1 MLAAAL
7 LIYSS
12 KTRSL
17 IASLGNRSQPSAIDL
32 DPRGYECRG
41 EPMGEDEDTDA

>member
-32 DPRGYECRG
+32 DPLRVPRRADG
-41 EPMGEDEDTDA
+41 